1 MFRALS
7 KFAKTSC
14 VFGALALAVPSLNEN
29 FDQSISGRYIPEDKQ
44 VHRWSTLTKVGFR
57 FAFCYLMLYCLCNGD
72 STAWGVLPYI
82 GDYITEW
89 LAYPFV
95 MGGQYLAQHL
105 FHVQGPGSHIHETI
119 SGDTAIAWIADGIML
134 VLAFVGAV
142 LWNVFDWRRPHYQT
156 LSAWLRF
163 TIRLTLGITMIWFGF
178 IKLFPR
184 QMQLPG
190 IAILNEPVGHMSPM
204 SMVWTMIGMSP
215 AYESICGAAE
225 IAAALLILFRRTAL
239 AGAILTAFVTVNVML
254 YNFFFDVPV
263 KLFAT
268 HLLIMALFVVLPDV
282 QPLIDFF
289 WRHKQSAPT
298 GVWVPP
304 ANRPLF
310 RRMTVAIE
318 GLFLLSCLLTVLYEE
333 IPLYR
338 KQVAAQK
345 EKTPLRGGWRL
356 DGMEKP
362 AGTDVNAVLMGNGLP
377 MTELYIDTLIRGS
390 VRSSDG
396 ALWRAS
402 ITPDR
407 STQTLQ
413 ISIRGINSLKYA
425 ATLPDIDHLV
435 LTPPGKDA
443 AKEPLLR
450 FTRIPLETTYPLM
463 TRGFHWVN
471 EWGLER

>member
-1 MFRALS
+1 
-7 KFAKTSC
+7 
-14 VFGALALAVPSLNEN
+14 
-29 FDQSISGRYIPEDKQ
+29 
-44 VHRWSTLTKVGFR
+44 
-57 FAFCYLMLYCLCNGD
+57 
-72 STAWGVLPYI
+72 
-82 GDYITEW
+82 
-89 LAYPFV
+89 

-119 SGDTAIAWIADGIML
+119 SGDTAIVWIANGIML

-142 LWNVFDWRRPHYQT
+142 LWNVLDWRRPHYQT

-163 TIRLTLGITMIWFGF
+163 TIRLTLGITMIYYGF
-178 IKLFPR
+178 AKLFPT
-184 QMQLPG
+184 QMQLPSL
-190 IAILNEPVGHMSPM
+190 AVLNEPVGHMSPM

-239 AGAILTAFVTVNVML
+239 AGSILTAFVTVNVML

-304 ANRPLF
+304 ASRPLF
-310 RRMTVAIE
+310 RRITVAIE
-318 GLFLLSCLLTVLYEE
+318 GLFLVSSLATVLYDE

-338 KQVAAQK
+338 KQVAAQE

-356 DGMEKP
+356 DGMGRP
-362 AGTDVNAVLMGNGLP
+362 AEANVNSVLMGNGLP

-390 VRSSDG
+390 VRTSDG
-396 ALWRAS
+396 ELWRAYVK
-402 ITPDR
+402 PDR
-407 STQTLQ
+407 SKQTLQ
-413 ISIRGINSLKYA
+413 ISIKGTNNFEYA
-425 ATLPDIDHLV
+425 ASLPDIDHLV
-435 LTPPGKDA
+435 LTPSGKDA
-443 AKEPLLR
+443 TKEPQLR
-450 FTRIPLETTYPLM
+450 FTRIPLEATYPLM